1 MVTVL
6 IPIYKRIELAKMC
19 VSRLVEQGQRLGFSV
34 ALVGSEDDLN
44 NFDSVEKFIHDNNS
58 VSDKLNFAIN
68 QLRNSQKVI
77 IWGSDNFASDD
88 VFERLIKSKSDIAGF
103 EKVYFYS
110 TRTKKSTLFIPESK
124 MSLGVGRTYSKKA
137 LEALNYEVYSSGKDK
152 GLDTDAFNRYAGKVK
167 ETVLKLG
174 KGWIL
179 DVKHEMNITSHDIV
193 NMGQEV
199 EPVWDID
206 FSNLEPKD
214 APNVPKKS
222 KRQKVTVTITQDTHG
237 MKVGDTRTVNPV
249 LANELIKMGIA
260 K

>member
-34 ALVGSEDDLN
+34 ALVGSEDDLS
-44 NFDSVEKFIHDNNS
+44 NFEDVCKFVYEDNT

-68 QLRNSQKVI
+68 QLRKSQKVI

-88 VFERLIKSKSDIAGF
+88 VFERLIRSKSDIAGF
-103 EKVYFYS
+103 DKVYFYS
-110 TRTKKSTLFIPESK
+110 THTGKSSLFIPDNK

-152 GLDTDAFNRYAGKVK
+152 GLDTDAFNRYSGKVK

-179 DVKHEMNITSHDIV
+179 DVKHEMNITSHEIV
-193 NMGQEV
+193 NMGQEI

-206 FSNLEPKD
+206 FSHLEPKD
-214 APNVPKKS
+214 LPNVPKKS
-222 KRQKVTVTITQDTHG
+222 NRQRVTVTIIQNTHG
-237 MKVGDTRTVNPV
+237 MKVGDTRTVNQI
-249 LANELIKMGIA
+249 LAAELIKMGIA